1 MKRTKRRRIR
11 RMNSMTLKG
20 RNLPLKDYLKVH
32 KIILSYK
39 EPIIFYKILIPYLIV
54 SGALGALL
62 GWIV

>member
-1 MKRTKRRRIR
+1 
-11 RMNSMTLKG
+11 MTLKG
-20 RNLPLKDYLKVH
+20 RKLPLKDYLKVH

-39 EPIIFYKILIPYLIV
+39 APIIFYKILIPYLIV